1 MMDLYDFSFQ
11 DGQHTPRSLAEFKG
25 QVLLIVNT
33 ASQCGFTPQLTELE
47 ALFQKYQAQGLVI
60 IAFPCNQFMKQE
72 PLSGRALQDFC
83 QKNHGVTF
91 LIADK
96 IDVNGPNAHP
106 LWRYLKAQKRGL
118 LGSSAIKWNF
128 TKFLIN
134 RHGQVIA
141 RFAPK
146 TTPAAFEHDLVA
158 CL

>member
-1 MMDLYDFSFQ
+1 MTALYDFSFQ
-11 DGQHTPRSLAEFKG
+11 DLQQQPRHLAEFKG

-47 ALFQKYQAQGLVI
+47 TLYQKYQAQGLVI

-72 PLSGRALQDFC
+72 PLAGKALLDFC

-91 LIADK
+91 LLADK
-96 IDVNGPNAHP
+96 VEVNGPGAHP

-134 RHGQVIA
+134 RDGEVVT

-146 TTPAAFEHDLVA
+146 TTPAEIEASLQA

>member
-1 MMDLYDFSFQ
+1 MTELYNFSFQ
-11 DGQHTPRSLAEFKG
+11 DLKQRPRSLAEFKD

-47 ALFQKYQAQGLVI
+47 ALYQKYQAQGLVI
-60 IAFPCNQFMKQE
+60 IGFPCNQFMKQE
-72 PLSGRALQDFC
+72 PLSGQALQDFC
-83 QKNHGVTF
+83 ERHHGVTF
-91 LIADK
+91 VMADK
-96 IDVNGPNAHP
+96 IEVNGPGAHP
-106 LWRYLKAQKRGL
+106 LWRYLKAQRRGL

-134 RHGQVIA
+134 RDGQVVN

-146 TTPAAFEHDLVA
+146 TPPADLEAEIEA

>member
-1 MMDLYDFSFQ
+1 MTALYDFSFQ
-11 DGQHTPRSLAEFKG
+11 DLQQHPRSLAEFKG

-47 ALFQKYQAQGLVI
+47 TLYQKYRDQGLVI

-72 PLSGRALQDFC
+72 PLEGNAIQAFC
-83 QKNHGVTF
+83 EKNHGVSF
-91 LIADK
+91 IIANK
-96 IDVNGPNAHP
+96 IEVNGPAADP

-134 RHGQVIA
+134 RQGLVVE

-146 TTPAAFEHDLVA
+146 TTPLALENDIAA